1 MVAMVKKGAD
11 RQQSHEILRQ
21 LSMAS
26 WQEIQKGIPNPLM
39 RLVQSDSHI
48 TRWLNEEE
56 IKGLFEVEGYV
67 GIAGT
72 RAREITNRIRILLA

>member
-1 MVAMVKKGAD
+1 VAMVKKGAD

-26 WQEIQKGIPNPLM
+26 WQEIQKGSPNPLM
-39 RLVQSDSHI
+39 NLMQGDARIAH
-48 TRWLNEEE
+48 WLNGEE
-56 IKGLFEVEGYV
+56 IKGLFEIEGYT

-72 RAREITNRIRILLA
+72 RSHEMANRIRSLLN